1 MQTNLNFLFQQLLPN
16 FAHLVTIEE
25 QIKADFLDAITTNY
39 DINNPKIYIFYQSC
53 HKSDFVTIKLS
64 NDRQSVLF
72 NQ

>member
-16 FAHLVTIEE
+16 FPHLITIEE
-25 QIKADFLDAITTNY
+25 QSKADFLDAIITTY
-39 DINNPKIYIFYQSC
+39 DINSPKTYLFYQSC

-64 NDRQSVLF
+64 NDRQSILF